1 MLSNELVFSD
11 KISLN
16 EREKI
21 TIVDK
26 KITTLLKKNFSNII
40 KTLNIS
46 QTNHCD

>member
-16 EREKI
+16 KREKI

-26 KITTLLKKNFSNII
+26 KIAKKNFSNII

>member
-26 KITTLLKKNFSNII
+26 KIAKKNFSNII

>member
-21 TIVDK
+21 AIVDK
-26 KITTLLKKNFSNII
+26 KIAKKNFSNII

>member
-26 KITTLLKKNFSNII
+26 KIEALLMKDFSNII
-40 KTLNIS
+40 IVTKILKMPERL
-46 QTNHCD
+46 

>member
-26 KITTLLKKNFSNII
+26 KIATLLKENFSNII
-40 KTLNIS
+40 KSLNIS